1 VKPPRLSAL
10 IMSSPTYEAAPLLHA
25 DDASA
30 AEAKRSKFR
39 RAAVGIAACSTLAV
53 AAFAGLR
60 GGAPISTSGYA
71 LGASPSL
78 ASSSA
83 LTSKASSTHA
93 SVASSAKVPHDSRRS
108 KNEKKYP
115 VAKIGQG
122 VEEDLE
128 EEVQMGPVAT
138 SYREALGPALTPTK
152 GQWALS
158 EAALDQVASVFASRV
173 GERDSPWLPTAD
185 STPPPPASPPY
196 PGLIPKTEHI
206 HNELDSKLDFTYVP
220 DFPGQVPAS
229 STPGKKVVMI
239 PVANIGASGL
249 SDEQVNLVL
258 KNKAKNAGVGVEAL
272 KRRGFFYGVVGEF
285 EVTNAACDFYG
296 QRLTVTLNNAI
307 QAAYT
312 IAHGEGLITPNPHGV
327 NFQQCDTVDDGS
339 YPDFNSRARMM
350 YVASVDRSLADSKE
364 IFTEFIDDVSP
375 VPFARDFN
383 TLVNKAILDTGVTPK
398 AGVQVVQSKEMT
410 QPRLIGWIAIETV
423 EGIAEGLR
431 ITNGAVLAAEGA
443 Q

>member
-1 VKPPRLSAL
+1 
-10 IMSSPTYEAAPLLHA
+10 MSSPTYEAAPLLHA

-115 VAKIGQG
+115 VAKIGQ
-122 VEEDLE
+122 DLE

-173 GERDSPWLPTAD
+173 GGGDALGFPRRTPHLLRLRLHLTPGSSPRRNISTTSSTRSWISRTSLISPGGALP
-185 STPPPPASPPY
+185 
-196 PGLIPKTEHI
+196 K
-206 HNELDSKLDFTYVP
+206 
-220 DFPGQVPAS
+220 
-229 STPGKKVVMI
+229 STPGKTVVMI
-239 PVANIGASGL
+239 PVANIGA
-249 SDEQVNLVL
+249 
-258 KNKAKNAGVGVEAL
+258 
-272 KRRGFFYGVVGEF
+272 RRV
-285 EVTNAACDFYG
+285 C
-296 QRLTVTLNNAI
+296 
-307 QAAYT
+307 
-312 IAHGEGLITPNPHGV
+312 PM
-327 NFQQCDTVDDGS
+327 
-339 YPDFNSRARMM
+339 SR
-350 YVASVDRSLADSKE
+350 
-364 IFTEFIDDVSP
+364 
-375 VPFARDFN
+375 
-383 TLVNKAILDTGVTPK
+383 
-398 AGVQVVQSKEMT
+398 
-410 QPRLIGWIAIETV
+410 
-423 EGIAEGLR
+423 
-431 ITNGAVLAAEGA
+431 
-443 Q
+443 